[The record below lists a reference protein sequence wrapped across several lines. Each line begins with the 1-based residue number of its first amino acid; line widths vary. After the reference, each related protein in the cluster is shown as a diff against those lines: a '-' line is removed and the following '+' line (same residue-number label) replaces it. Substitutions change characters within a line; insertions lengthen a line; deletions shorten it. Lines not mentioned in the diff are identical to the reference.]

1 MTGHSEYKKI
11 GENLSTLQTPATEQ
25 AAPFAARPR
34 EFYLSLLASIPA
46 PVWSADEDGLCTYC
60 NAAWLRF
67 TGRSLDNVLGKGW
80 IDSIHL
86 DDRANLVH
94 TLTDAVKNQSA
105 FEIRYRLRR
114 HDGEYVLV
122 HHHAEVVRYEGRFDG
137 FIALCQDTLP
147 QSTAISHN
155 ALTLM
160 AGMQKMAHL
169 GSWQR
174 DLQTGAATWSD
185 ELYRIYGLDPA
196 TTVIDGQTAY
206 RYIHPDDVTAVRET
220 VNRCIDSGQ
229 QFELYHRI
237 IRPDGTERSVHARG
251 AIERDH
257 TGKPICLFG
266 TMLDVTEFKQVE
278 AALRQSEERYAL
290 AARGANEGLWDW
302 DLATDTI
309 HYSPRWKEM
318 LGFAENEIDDSP
330 EEWLERVHSEDAE
343 EVREKIVQH
352 RSGETPFFESEYR
365 MCHRDGTFRWMRS
378 RGLAVRDENGVAY
391 RMAGSQSDV
400 TKRKDAEQR
409 LIHNTMHDA
418 LTGLPNRVLFRDRLT
433 RAIERAKRHD
443 DYLIAVLFLDF
454 DHFKV
459 INDSLGHLMGDL
471 MLKTVAQRLQDCL
484 RGNDTVA
491 RLGGD
496 EFTILLDDITDAGD
510 AVDAARRIQKAMKEP
525 FNLGGNK
532 IHTDVSI
539 GIALSRMGP
548 GQIYSDPEEILRDAD
563 TAMYRAKNMGR
574 GRYEIFDK
582 EMHAQAMRRAQM
594 EAEMRRALE
603 EREFVLHYQPIVDL
617 ISGEISGFET
627 LVRWQHPQRGTI
639 SPEEFIPL
647 AEETGMIVP
656 LDQWV
661 LHEACRQR
669 RAWEDVLRG
678 ITAEGA
684 RDNSDQAAPLEAA
697 TNAGT
702 SVAAS
707 NGINS
712 GLAQDDLGID
722 PLLLAA
728 TADSQ
733 RPLSISVNLS
743 SKHFSR
749 PDTIE
754 FIQRVLDETGL
765 AAGNLKI
772 EIRENVLMEKSES
785 VAQTLRHLREMGIQ
799 LSMDDFGTGY
809 SSLSCLHRFPVH
821 TLKIDRSFVS
831 PADISA
837 AGIGKVPMS
846 DESVVSGRDISAH
859 NLEIIR
865 AIIALARHLK
875 VGVIAEGVETL
886 EQMAQLRDLECE
898 FGQGHFFA
906 APVDSQAA
914 QNMLTHPRRW

>member
-1 MTGHSEYKKI
+1 MTGNQELNQNS
-11 GENLSTLQTPATEQ
+11 ENLSHLQDSATEQ
-25 AAPFAARPR
+25 SATEQVVSFTARPR
-34 EFYLSLLASIPA
+34 EFYLSLLENLPL
-46 PVWSADEDGLCTYC
+46 PVWSADKDGCCNYC

-67 TGRSLDNVLGKGW
+67 TGSSLPDVLGEGW
-80 IDSIHL
+80 LASVHP
-86 DDRANLVH
+86 DDRAGLAQI
-94 TLTDAVKNQSA
+94 LKEASQNQSSWEDTVSPA
-105 FEIRYRLRR
+105 SSRRRVSHCAPLCRGGASQPFLRC
-114 HDGEYVLV
+114 
-122 HHHAEVVRYEGRFDG
+122 
-137 FIALCQDTLP
+137 FIALCHTTRAQNQVESGPHSADRVIT
-147 QSTAISHN
+147 
-155 ALTLM
+155 
-160 AGMQKMAHL
+160 GMQKMAHL
-169 GSWQR
+169 GSWER
-174 DLQTGAATWSD
+174 DLRTDEVIWSD

-196 TTVIDGQTAY
+196 TTKVDVATFY
-206 RYIHPDDVTAVRET
+206 HYIHPDDVAAVRET
-220 VNRCIDSGQ
+220 VNRCIEAGH
-229 QFELYHRI
+229 QFEFYHRVL
-237 IRPDGTERSVHARG
+237 RPDGTERTVQARG
-251 AIERDH
+251 AIEREQQ
-257 TGKPICLFG
+257 GEPLRLFG
-266 TMLDVTEFKQVE
+266 TLLDVTELKEVE

-302 DLATDTI
+302 DLQTDTI

-669 RAWEDVLRG
+669 RAWED
-678 ITAEGA
+678 ACEA
-684 RDNSDQAAPLEAA
+684 SPL
-697 TNAGT
+697 
-702 SVAAS
+702 
-707 NGINS
+707 
-712 GLAQDDLGID
+712 
-722 PLLLAA
+722 
-728 TADSQ
+728 
-733 RPLSISVNLS
+733 
-743 SKHFSR
+743 
-749 PDTIE
+749 
-754 FIQRVLDETGL
+754 
-765 AAGNLKI
+765 
-772 EIRENVLMEKSES
+772 
-785 VAQTLRHLREMGIQ
+785 
-799 LSMDDFGTGY
+799 
-809 SSLSCLHRFPVH
+809 
-821 TLKIDRSFVS
+821 
-831 PADISA
+831 
-837 AGIGKVPMS
+837 KVPATTGS
-846 DESVVSGRDISAH
+846 SG
-859 NLEIIR
+859 
-865 AIIALARHLK
+865 
-875 VGVIAEGVETL
+875 TL
-886 EQMAQLRDLECE
+886 
-898 FGQGHFFA
+898 
-906 APVDSQAA
+906 
-914 QNMLTHPRRW
+914 